1 MMSIGLLN
9 MRLHMKIVDGHR
21 FRIRKVCDSR
31 LIFRQWLTFG
41 LTSRH
46 PRNPVLAEVCVMDT
60 LLTAIVGFTQL
71 ILGGMGI
78 YVSLMPPK
86 NPRRHRYW
94 IGAFLV
100 VGALGVAL
108 TGWLARRSSNAQENA
123 TARISE
129 AVTQATNAN
138 TAATNANN
146 ASIASGWVPSLLFG
160 IPGDTIAAIAIGV
173 LYMKGLNPG
182 PTLFTEKASSMY
194 AIYLMFIIA
203 NILMIPLGIVMIRLA
218 AYVLRAPRA
227 SVMPVIMLCCAV
239 GSFAIGNNMFGVVT
253 VATFG
258 IIGYVM
264 EANGYPV
271 AAMVLGIVMG
281 TMVEQAFVTSLIKS
295 DGSILP
301 FFERPIAAI
310 LAAMAIGAL
319 VWPVLVWVWRKL
331 KGEAPAAA
339 SAR

>member
-1 MMSIGLLN
+1 MTRGN
-9 MRLHMKIVDGHR
+9 
-21 FRIRKVCDSR
+21 
-31 LIFRQWLTFG
+31 
-41 LTSRH
+41 
-46 PRNPVLAEVCVMDT
+46 
-60 LLTAIVGFTQL
+60 IVGIIIGVL
-71 ILGGMGI
+71 PGAGADMAAW
-78 YVSLMPPK
+78 VSYAMSKKFSKTPEKFGTGHVEGLVEA
-86 NPRRHRYW
+86 
-94 IGAFLV
+94 GA
-100 VGALGVAL
+100 
-108 TGWLARRSSNAQENA
+108 S
-123 TARISE
+123 
-129 AVTQATNAN
+129 
-138 TAATNANN
+138 NN

-301 FFERPIAAI
+301 FFERPISAI
-310 LAAMAIGAL
+310 LAAFAIGAMI
-319 VWPVLVWVWRKL
+319 WPVLLWLWQRL
-331 KGEAPAAA
+331 RRETPASAA
-339 SAR
+339 SVP

>member
-1 MMSIGLLN
+1 MAGQWKLTKKYHWQMTRGNIIGIIIGVLPGAGADMAAWVSYAMSKRFSKEPEKFGTGHVEGL
-9 MRLHMKIVDGHR
+9 VE
-21 FRIRKVCDSR
+21 
-31 LIFRQWLTFG
+31 
-41 LTSRH
+41 
-46 PRNPVLAEVCVMDT
+46 A
-60 LLTAIVGFTQL
+60 
-71 ILGGMGI
+71 
-78 YVSLMPPK
+78 
-86 NPRRHRYW
+86 
-94 IGAFLV
+94 GA
-100 VGALGVAL
+100 
-108 TGWLARRSSNAQENA
+108 S
-123 TARISE
+123 
-129 AVTQATNAN
+129 
-138 TAATNANN
+138 NN

-203 NILMIPLGIVMIRLA
+203 NLLMIPLGIVMIRLA
-218 AYVLRAPRA
+218 SYVLRAPRA

-264 EANGYPV
+264 EENGYPV

-301 FFERPIAAI
+301 FFERPISAI
-310 LAAMAIGAL
+310 LASMAIGAMI
-319 VWPVLVWVWRKL
+319 WPVLVWLWRRPKPASP
-331 KGEAPAAA
+331 APVA
-339 SAR
+339 SGG